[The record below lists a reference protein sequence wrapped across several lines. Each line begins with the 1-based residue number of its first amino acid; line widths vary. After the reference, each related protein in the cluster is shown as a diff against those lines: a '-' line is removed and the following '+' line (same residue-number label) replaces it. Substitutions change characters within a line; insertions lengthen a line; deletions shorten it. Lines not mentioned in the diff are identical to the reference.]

1 MDQHDM
7 KCFVQ
12 NAGIGHL
19 NMQQINTQVAG
30 RVLCQKRSHCIDL
43 VVTLNEVGMKE
54 DK

>member
-19 NMQQINTQVAG
+19 NMQQINT
-30 RVLCQKRSHCIDL
+30 
-43 VVTLNEVGMKE
+43 
-54 DK
+54 